1 MQINIDKKTGAFLA
15 IIAALVLVMA
25 FISFGSGR
33 GGHDGKH
40 DMGMHGGD
48 EKNSSMN
55 GSDQMFLQMMIPHH
69 EQAVEMSDLALSTSK
84 NADVLKLAKQIRDAQ
99 APEIIKMQGWLS
111 DAGLSKDP
119 GHSMGNGMGGML
131 SDSDLSALK
140 GSTGKAFDKLFLAGM
155 IAHHE
160 GAIDM
165 VMMIENSSNT
175 DISNLGQEIVKSQ
188 TAEIESMKELLKRK

>member
-15 IIAALVLVMA
+15 IIAALVLVIA

-69 EQAVEMSDLALSTSK
+69 EQAIEMSDLALAISK
-84 NADVLKLAKQIRDAQ
+84 NSEVLKLAQQIKAAQ
-99 APEIIKMQGWLS
+99 SAEIVSMKSWLQ
-111 DAGLSKDP
+111 DAGMSEDM
-119 GHSMGNGMGGML
+119 GHEMDHGMGGMMTAEEL
-131 SDSDLSALK
+131 ASLKSA
-140 GSTGKAFDKLFLAGM
+140 TGKEFDRQFLTSM

-160 GAIDM
+160 GALHM
-165 VMMIENSSNT
+165 VMMIKDSE
-175 DISNLGQEIVKSQ
+175 DSNLRTLYQNIVKTQ
-188 TAEIESMKELLKRK
+188 TEEIEWMKRVL

>member
-15 IIAALVLVMA
+15 IIAALVLVIA

-40 DMGMHGGD
+40 NMGMHGGD

-69 EQAVEMSDLALSTSK
+69 EQAIEMSDLALAISK
-84 NADVLKLAKQIRDAQ
+84 NSEVLKLAEQIKAAQ
-99 APEIIKMQGWLS
+99 SAEIVSMKSWLQ
-111 DAGLSKDP
+111 DAGMSEDM
-119 GHSMGNGMGGML
+119 GHEMDHGMGGMMTAEEL
-131 SDSDLSALK
+131 ASLKSA
-140 GSTGKAFDKLFLAGM
+140 TGKEFDRQFLTSM

-160 GAIDM
+160 GALHM
-165 VMMIENSSNT
+165 VMMIKDSE
-175 DISNLGQEIVKSQ
+175 DSNLRTLYQNIVKTQ
-188 TAEIESMKELLKRK
+188 TEEIEWMKRVL

>member
-15 IIAALVLVMA
+15 IIAALVLVIA

-48 EKNSSMN
+48 KKKSSMN

-69 EQAVEMSDLALSTSK
+69 EQAIEMSDLALAKSK
-84 NADVLKLAKQIRDAQ
+84 NSEVLKLAQQIKDAQ
-99 APEIIKMQGWLS
+99 SAEIVSMKSWLQ
-111 DAGLSKDP
+111 DAGASEDM
-119 GHSMGNGMGGML
+119 GHEMDHGMGGMMTAEEL
-131 SDSDLSALK
+131 ASLKSA
-140 GSTGKAFDKLFLAGM
+140 TGKEFDRQFLTSM

-160 GAIDM
+160 GALHM
-165 VMMIENSSNT
+165 VMMIKDSE
-175 DISNLGQEIVKSQ
+175 DSNLRTLYKNIVKTQSD
-188 TAEIESMKELLKRK
+188 EIEWMKRVL

>member
-15 IIAALVLVMA
+15 IIAALVLVIA

-33 GGHDGKH
+33 GGQDGKH

-69 EQAVEMSDLALSTSK
+69 EQAIEMSDLALAISK
-84 NADVLKLAKQIRDAQ
+84 NSEVLKLAEQIKAAQ
-99 APEIIKMQGWLS
+99 SAEIVSMKSWLQ
-111 DAGLSKDP
+111 DAGMSEDM
-119 GHSMGNGMGGML
+119 GHEMDHGMGGMMTAEEL
-131 SDSDLSALK
+131 ASLKSA
-140 GSTGKAFDKLFLAGM
+140 TGKEFDRQFLTSM

-160 GAIDM
+160 GALHM
-165 VMMIENSSNT
+165 VMMIKDSE
-175 DISNLGQEIVKSQ
+175 DSNLRTLYQNIVKTQ
-188 TAEIESMKELLKRK
+188 TEEIEWMKRVL

>member
-1 MQINIDKKTGAFLA
+1 MQINIDKKTVAFLA
-15 IIAALVLVMA
+15 IIAALVLVIA

-69 EQAVEMSDLALSTSK
+69 EQAIEMSDLALAISK
-84 NADVLKLAKQIRDAQ
+84 NSEVLKLAQQIKAAQ
-99 APEIIKMQGWLS
+99 SAEIVSMKSWLQ
-111 DAGLSKDP
+111 DAGMSEDM
-119 GHSMGNGMGGML
+119 GHEMDHGMGGMMTAEEL
-131 SDSDLSALK
+131 ASLKSA
-140 GSTGKAFDKLFLAGM
+140 TGKEFDRQFLTSM

-160 GAIDM
+160 GALHM
-165 VMMIENSSNT
+165 VIMIKDSE
-175 DISNLGQEIVKSQ
+175 DSNLRTLYQNIVKTQ
-188 TAEIESMKELLKRK
+188 TEEIEWMKRVL

>member
-15 IIAALVLVMA
+15 IIAALVLVIA
-25 FISFGSGR
+25 FISFGSGH

-69 EQAVEMSDLALSTSK
+69 EQAIEMSDLALAISK
-84 NADVLKLAKQIRDAQ
+84 NSEVLKLAEQIKAAQ
-99 APEIIKMQGWLS
+99 SAEIVSMKSWLQ
-111 DAGLSKDP
+111 DAGMSEDM
-119 GHSMGNGMGGML
+119 GHEMDHGMGGMMTAEEL
-131 SDSDLSALK
+131 ASLKSA
-140 GSTGKAFDKLFLAGM
+140 TGKEFDRQFLTSM

-160 GAIDM
+160 GALHM
-165 VMMIENSSNT
+165 VMMIKDSE
-175 DISNLGQEIVKSQ
+175 DSNLRTLYQNIVKTQ
-188 TAEIESMKELLKRK
+188 TEEIEWMKRVL

>member
-15 IIAALVLVMA
+15 IIAALVLVIV

-48 EKNSSMN
+48 KKKSSMN

-69 EQAVEMSDLALSTSK
+69 EQAIEMADLALAKSK
-84 NADVLKLAKQIRDAQ
+84 NSEVLKLAQQIKDGQSA
-99 APEIIKMQGWLS
+99 EIVSMKSWLQ
-111 DAGLSKDP
+111 DAGASEDM
-119 GHSMGNGMGGML
+119 GHEMDHGMGGMMTAEEL
-131 SDSDLSALK
+131 ASLKSA
-140 GSTGKAFDKLFLAGM
+140 TGKEFDRQFLTSM

-160 GAIDM
+160 GALHM
-165 VMMIENSSNT
+165 VMMIKDSE
-175 DISNLGQEIVKSQ
+175 DSNLRTLYQNIVKTQSD
-188 TAEIESMKELLKRK
+188 EIEWMKRVL

>member
-15 IIAALVLVMA
+15 IIAALVLVIA

-69 EQAVEMSDLALSTSK
+69 EQAIEMSDLALAISK
-84 NADVLKLAKQIRDAQ
+84 NSEVLKLAEQIKAAQ
-99 APEIIKMQGWLS
+99 SAEIVSMKSWLQ
-111 DAGLSKDP
+111 DAGMSEDM
-119 GHSMGNGMGGML
+119 GHEMDHGMGGMMTAEEL
-131 SDSDLSALK
+131 ASLKSA
-140 GSTGKAFDKLFLAGM
+140 TGKEFDRQFLTSM

-160 GAIDM
+160 GALHM
-165 VMMIENSSNT
+165 VMMIKDSE
-175 DISNLGQEIVKSQ
+175 DSNLRTLYQNIVKTQ
-188 TAEIESMKELLKRK
+188 TEEIEWMKRVL

>member
-15 IIAALVLVMA
+15 IIAALVLVIA

-33 GGHDGKH
+33 CGHDGKH

-69 EQAVEMSDLALSTSK
+69 EQAIEMSDLALAISK
-84 NADVLKLAKQIRDAQ
+84 NSEVLKLAQQIKAAQ
-99 APEIIKMQGWLS
+99 SAEIVSMKSWLQ
-111 DAGLSKDP
+111 DAGMSEDM
-119 GHSMGNGMGGML
+119 GHEMDHGMGGMMTAEEL
-131 SDSDLSALK
+131 ASLKSA
-140 GSTGKAFDKLFLAGM
+140 TGKEFDRQFLTSM

-160 GAIDM
+160 GALHM
-165 VMMIENSSNT
+165 VMMIKDSE
-175 DISNLGQEIVKSQ
+175 DSNLRTLYQNIVKTQ
-188 TAEIESMKELLKRK
+188 TEEIEWMKRVL

>member
-15 IIAALVLVMA
+15 IIAALVLVIV

-48 EKNSSMN
+48 KKKSSMN

-69 EQAVEMSDLALSTSK
+69 EQAIEMSDLALAKSK
-84 NADVLKLAKQIRDAQ
+84 NSEVLKLAQQIKDAQ
-99 APEIIKMQGWLS
+99 SAEIVSMKSWLQ
-111 DAGLSKDP
+111 DAGVSEDM
-119 GHSMGNGMGGML
+119 GHEMDHGMGGMMTAEEL
-131 SDSDLSALK
+131 ASLKSAN
-140 GSTGKAFDKLFLAGM
+140 GKEFDRQFLTSM

-160 GAIDM
+160 GALHM
-165 VMMIENSSNT
+165 VMMIKDSE
-175 DISNLGQEIVKSQ
+175 DSNLRTLYQNIVKTQSD
-188 TAEIESMKELLKRK
+188 EIEWMKRVL

>member
-15 IIAALVLVMA
+15 IIAALVLVIA

-40 DMGMHGGD
+40 NMGMHGGD

-69 EQAVEMSDLALSTSK
+69 EQAIEMSDLALAISK
-84 NADVLKLAKQIRDAQ
+84 NSEVLKLAQQIKAAQ
-99 APEIIKMQGWLS
+99 SAEIVSMKSWLQ
-111 DAGLSKDP
+111 DAGMSEDM
-119 GHSMGNGMGGML
+119 GHEMDHGMGGMMTAEEL
-131 SDSDLSALK
+131 ASLKSA
-140 GSTGKAFDKLFLAGM
+140 TGKEFDRQFLTSM

-160 GAIDM
+160 GALHM
-165 VMMIENSSNT
+165 VMMIKDSE
-175 DISNLGQEIVKSQ
+175 DSNLRTLYQNIVKTQ
-188 TAEIESMKELLKRK
+188 TEEIEWMKRVL